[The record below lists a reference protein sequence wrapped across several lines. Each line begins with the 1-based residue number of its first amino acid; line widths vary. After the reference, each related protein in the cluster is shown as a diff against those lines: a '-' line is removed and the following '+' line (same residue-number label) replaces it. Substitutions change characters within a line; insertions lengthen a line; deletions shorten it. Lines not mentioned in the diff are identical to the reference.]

1 MLFAQKCVVFAY
13 FLRGEQANM
22 EDIRYDGELTYSINN
37 IGFVNVQRNRDFSFP
52 YKNGKDR
59 YSLIMVEAGSLRY
72 QFIDTKE
79 EIVVDEGTVIYIP
92 KEFPY
97 TATYLQDGTMIKILV
112 FDMISDQN
120 LLHFQKP
127 IIQKNTEL
135 SAIYQSIVYPKNN
148 NTIFLASKIYEIL
161 DMMETGQLLIPNKYK
176 KIVPAI
182 EEIHRLYYENKK
194 LSYYADLCFMSE
206 SNFRK
211 LFREYTGRTLIEY
224 RNRIRIAQVRKL
236 IASEEY
242 SVQEAAYQVGFR
254 NMSFFYETLR
264 KSEV

>member
-1 MLFAQKCVVFAY
+1 
-13 FLRGEQANM
+13 M

-37 IGFVNVQRNRDFSFP
+37 IGFVNVQRNQDFSFP

-79 EIVVDEGTVIYIP
+79 EIVVDERTVIYIP

-97 TATYLQDGTMIKILV
+97 MATYLHNGTKIKILA
-112 FDMISDQN
+112 FDMISDQR

-127 IIQKNTEL
+127 ITQKNTEL
-135 SAIYQSIVYPKNN
+135 FSIYKSIVYPKNN
-148 NTIFLASKIYEIL
+148 NTVFLASKIYEIL
-161 DMMETGQLLIPNKYK
+161 DLMETEQIQIPNKYK

-182 EEIHRLYYENKK
+182 EEINRRYFENNK
-194 LSYYADLCFMSE
+194 LTYYADMCYMSE

-211 LFREYTGRTLIEY
+211 LFKEYTGRTLIEY
-224 RNRIRIAQVRKL
+224 RNRIRIAEVRKL